1 MAYRTCPK
9 CKQGLS
15 GIEGHRQI
23 VLDHSPSR
31 GESGAPRFRC
41 AVCGTYWKR
50 NYVGD
55 GLFLWNPEDPATH
68 PASGS

>member
-1 MAYRTCPK
+1 MPYRTCAK

-23 VLDHSPSR
+23 VLDLAAAGG
-31 GESGAPRFRC
+31 GESAPRFKC
-41 AVCGTYWKR
+41 TACGTYWKR

-55 GLFLWNPEDPATH
+55 GLFLWSPEVREEPFE
-68 PASGS
+68 GK